1 MSSRAR
7 GGRFEAR
14 GEPAGRG
21 GPAGSVGGA
30 GVGAAGRAGP
40 AGSVDGTGLWT
51 AGGEVAQC
59 VSPASDLDLD
69 LEKTGLRS
77 DRGNAPL
84 ELVLIAPVILML
96 IGFVIAAGRVST
108 ARNAV
113 DAAAREAARQASVAT
128 SQAAAQRAAISG
140 ATSALAADD
149 LNCQPTVSLLN
160 LSQAFNTPIG
170 QPVDIRV
177 RVTCVVHLSDLLVP
191 GVPGSITL
199 NANFASPLDPYRS
212 RNLAATVIPPQVRTV
227 RVSVTALSHPAP
239 HNLRPSTP

>member
-14 GEPAGRG
+14 G
-21 GPAGSVGGA
+21 
-30 GVGAAGRAGP
+30 GAAGRAGP
-40 AGSVDGTGLWT
+40 AGSVDGTWLWT

-59 VSPASDLDLD
+59 VSPANDLD

-170 QPVDIRV
+170 RPVDIRV